1 MALTTSDIV
10 NFNLFGETS
19 DLPDVVHCETIFDRA
34 SLHDWELTPHRHT
47 RLHQIIL
54 VTGGGGLARFDDRR
68 EDLAAGR
75 LANVPAGVIHAFS
88 FAPETQGF
96 VVTLASE
103 FLDENLPAKEGLRRY
118 LNAAYA
124 ADADDAATDLMA
136 QIFREFAER
145 RFARAQVLR
154 SLCGALL
161 GVAARAGAEQS
172 EARAPRELN
181 PLAHRFEE
189 LREEHYRQH
198 WKVQDYA
205 RELDVSPA
213 HLSRA
218 LRAATG
224 LSAAQLIQERLVQE
238 ARRNLVFTNLP
249 VSTISYT
256 LGFEDPAYFSRVFT
270 AACGVSPKQFRAR
283 LSAER
288 NDGADPSG
296 LRRETA

>member
-1 MALTTSDIV
+1 MAPTTSDV
-10 NFNLFGETS
+10 ANFNLFGETS
-19 DLPDVVHCETIFDRA
+19 ELPDVVHCETIFDRA

-47 RLHQIIL
+47 RLHQILL
-54 VTGGGGLARFDDRR
+54 VSAGVGVARFDDRR
-68 EDLAAGR
+68 EELAANR

-88 FAPETQGF
+88 FAPQTQGF

-103 FLDENLPAKEGLRRY
+103 FLDENLPAKEGLRRH
-118 LNAAYA
+118 LNMAFVAA
-124 ADADDAATDLMA
+124 ADEISAILME

-161 GVAARAGAEQS
+161 GVAARAGAEHS
-172 EARAPRELN
+172 EAQAPRNLN
-181 PLAHRFEE
+181 PLARKFEE
-189 LREEHYRQH
+189 LREEHFRKH

-205 RELDVSPA
+205 KALRVSPT

-224 LSAAQLIQERLVQE
+224 LSAAQLVQERLIQE

-249 VSTISYT
+249 ISTISYT
-256 LGFEDPAYFSRVFT
+256 LGFEDPGYFSRVFT
-270 AACGVSPKQFRAR
+270 AACGVSPRQFRAR
-283 LSAER
+283 LNGER
-288 NDGADPSG
+288 DDRADPRG
-296 LRRETA
+296 